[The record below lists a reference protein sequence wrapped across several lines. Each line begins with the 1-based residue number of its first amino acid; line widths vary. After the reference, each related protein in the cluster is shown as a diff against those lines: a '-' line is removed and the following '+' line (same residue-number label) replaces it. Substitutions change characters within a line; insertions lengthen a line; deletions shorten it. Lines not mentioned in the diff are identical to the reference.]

1 MNLMEEGR
9 YQDWHLIGQG
19 GTANVYRAADSQLDC
34 RPVAIKLL
42 NEKFRDNAGVLR
54 GLRDEVLISRDLR
67 HPNICP
73 IHDIYEGPRGF
84 GIVMDFIEG
93 QDLRAWMDDNK
104 DRLLDTIQDRLTVL
118 CKIAEALIV
127 AHTRII
133 HRDLKP
139 ANIYL
144 SKGDIT
150 QPLIMDFGISIQGS
164 GSSDTGSGAAG
175 TLKYAS
181 PEQFLMP
188 ETVDRRSDIFS
199 FGIMSYELLTGG
211 NVPACSLISTYR
223 DGEIERVSASDIEPP
238 SQFCEAIPPDL
249 DRIVLDMLNFD
260 VEARPPS
267 AQAIND
273 ALSRAVLIKPEG
285 RTRRDV
291 MERPESVLI
300 PDGEY
305 FVGSGPSSSVLA
317 EKPMRRVSLSAFEI
331 SITTVTNDQYRH
343 FMKRTGNGP
352 LQWMDHPEFGG
363 SDNPAV
369 GATWAQAN
377 AYAEWV
383 GGRLPTE
390 IEWEIAAKGGEKQ
403 RTYPW
408 GEEVAD
414 MTRAN
419 IDAVC
424 TSTTPVSSYK
434 LGAASNGLMDMC
446 GNVWEWCLD
455 TWDPNFYRQ
464 MGQLERNPRSRID
477 GTVCAIRGGSFESFA
492 TMGRCS
498 FRHYCEMDE
507 SRPDVGFRIVI
518 DRGLEQG

>member
-1 MNLMEEGR
+1 MKEDR
-9 YQDWHLIGQG
+9 YLDWQLIGKG
-19 GTANVYRAADSQLDC
+19 GTANVYRVADSQLDG
-34 RPVAIKLL
+34 RSVAIKLL
-42 NEKFRDNAGVLR
+42 NDKYRNNATLLR

-73 IHDIYEGPRGF
+73 IHDIYEGSRGV
-84 GIVMDFIEG
+84 GIVMDFIQG
-93 QDLRAWMDDNK
+93 QDLRAWMDDNQNQ
-104 DRLLDTIQDRLTVL
+104 LLDTIQNRLTVL

-144 SKGDIT
+144 LKGDIT

-164 GSSDTGSGAAG
+164 GVSSAASGAAG

-181 PEQFLMP
+181 PEQFLAP

-199 FGIMSYELLTGG
+199 FGIMAYELLTGG
-211 NVPACSLISTYR
+211 NLPACSLISTYK
-223 DGEIERVSASDIEPP
+223 DGEITRVSASDIEPP
-238 SQFCEAIPPDL
+238 SRYCEAIPPDL
-249 DRIVLDMLNFD
+249 DRIVLDMLHFD
-260 VEARPPS
+260 AEARPPS
-267 AQAIND
+267 AQTVYDVLA
-273 ALSRAVLIKPEG
+273 RAVLVKPEG
-285 RTRRDV
+285 RTRRDPL
-291 MERPESVLI
+291 ERPETILV

-305 FVGSGPSSSVLA
+305 FVGSGPSSLVPA
-317 EKPMRRVSLSAFEI
+317 EKPMRRVFLSAYEVSLTI
-331 SITTVTNDQYRH
+331 VTNNQYQH

-352 LQWMDHPEFGG
+352 LRWMGRAEFGG
-363 SDNPAV
+363 PDQPAV
-369 GATWAQAN
+369 GATWDQAA
-377 AYAEWV
+377 AYAKWV

-390 IEWEIAAKGGEKQ
+390 IEWEVAAKGGEKQ

-408 GEEVAD
+408 GEEPPD

-424 TSTTPVSSYK
+424 PSTTPVSSYK
-434 LGAASNGLMDMC
+434 LGASSNGLMDMC

-455 TWDPNFYRQ
+455 TWDPNYYRQ
-464 MGQLERNPRSRID
+464 MGNLEKNPRSRID
-477 GTVCAIRGGSFESFA
+477 GQVFSIRGGSFESFA

-498 FRHYCEMDE
+498 FRHYCDMDE
-507 SRPDVGFRIVI
+507 CRPDVGFRVVFE
-518 DRGLEQG
+518 RGLEHG